1 MTLAE
6 QFPQVNT
13 WLRLSELDIIQN
25 GSETWG
31 KNFEP
36 NLDQLVQNGIDLVW
50 FLDGH
55 WHLLD
60 TRPAWEGN
68 ASNQALAIF
77 SWVRPGDFRRL
88 VVANN
93 AGHPSQCY
101 VSLPWNDV
109 NGRTWRLED
118 RLGHE
123 VYFRDGDDLAT
134 RGLYLDIPAWGYQAF
149 AIETV

>member
-1 MTLAE
+1 MTFAE

-13 WLRLSELDIIQN
+13 WLRLSELAIVQD
-25 GSETWG
+25 GSETRE
-31 KNFEP
+31 NFFEP
-36 NLDQLVQNGIDLVW
+36 DLDQLVQNGIDLVW

-68 ASNQALAIF
+68 ASNRVLAVF
-77 SWVRPGDFRRL
+77 SWAGSGDFRRL

-101 VSLPWNDV
+101 VSLPWNDLT
-109 NGRTWRLED
+109 GRSWRLED
-118 RLGHE
+118 RLGPE
-123 VYFRDGDDLAT
+123 VYIRDGDDLAT
-134 RGLYLDIPAWGYQAF
+134 RGLYLDIPAWGCQAF
-149 AIETV
+149 ELETV